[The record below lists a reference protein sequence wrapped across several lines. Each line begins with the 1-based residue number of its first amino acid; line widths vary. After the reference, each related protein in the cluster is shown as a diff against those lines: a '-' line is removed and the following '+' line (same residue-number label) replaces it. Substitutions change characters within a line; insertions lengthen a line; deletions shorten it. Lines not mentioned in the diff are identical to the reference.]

1 MGAVTEDGSAGI
13 SMNKRI
19 KTIEGGPAAVLGI
32 TGSGVHCGLKPDGAK
47 DLALFLSERPCKT
60 AAFFT
65 TNKLLGAH
73 IPVSRDK
80 LRAGRNLVSAVLIN
94 SKNANCSTGKQG
106 EKDNAYV
113 CARLAR
119 ELNIPAEQALFAST
133 GVIGQRLPLNKIIGG
148 LDPLIAMH
156 GKNGVADA
164 ALAIMTTDTRPK
176 IKAVEVTSGKSNY
189 HIGGVAKGAG
199 MIAPNMATMLSFIF
213 TDADIALPVL
223 RRISAGCVED
233 SFNSISI
240 DGDMSPNDTVL
251 VMANGM
257 SNVKIGVNDRAAL
270 ALFKQ
275 ALDEVM
281 QGLSM
286 EIVRDGEGATKVMH
300 IEVSGAAD
308 ENDAKR
314 IARAIAESSLVKT
327 AVFGMDP
334 NWGRIISAA
343 GASGAVFDPLRA
355 RLKIDGTLVYNHGTA
370 PALKS
375 AIMKNKDVFINL
387 EVGLGRAR
395 ARFMSCDLSIDYVK
409 INAEYMT

>member
-1 MGAVTEDGSAGI
+1 
-13 SMNKRI
+13 
-19 KTIEGGPAAVLGI
+19 
-32 TGSGVHCGLKPDGAK
+32 
-47 DLALFLSERPCKT
+47 
-60 AAFFT
+60 
-65 TNKLLGAH
+65 
-73 IPVSRDK
+73 
-80 LRAGRNLVSAVLIN
+80 
-94 SKNANCSTGKQG
+94 
-106 EKDNAYV
+106 
-113 CARLAR
+113 
-119 ELNIPAEQALFAST
+119 
-133 GVIGQRLPLNKIIGG
+133 
-148 LDPLIAMH
+148 
-156 GKNGVADA
+156 
-164 ALAIMTTDTRPK
+164 
-176 IKAVEVTSGKSNY
+176 
-189 HIGGVAKGAG
+189 
-199 MIAPNMATMLSFIF
+199 
-213 TDADIALPVL
+213 
-223 RRISAGCVED
+223 
-233 SFNSISI
+233 
-240 DGDMSPNDTVL
+240 
-251 VMANGM
+251 MANGM